1 MERKWTEIRL
11 DGRSSG
17 DFGAPRVSEAEE
29 SSQQKFRP
37 PKPWERKGVVRN
49 AG

>member
-1 MERKWTEIRL
+1 MTKIRL
-11 DGRSSG
+11 DRPRWGVFG
-17 DFGAPRVSEAEE
+17 DHRVSEAEE

-37 PKPWERKGVVRN
+37 PKPSHQKGVVRN